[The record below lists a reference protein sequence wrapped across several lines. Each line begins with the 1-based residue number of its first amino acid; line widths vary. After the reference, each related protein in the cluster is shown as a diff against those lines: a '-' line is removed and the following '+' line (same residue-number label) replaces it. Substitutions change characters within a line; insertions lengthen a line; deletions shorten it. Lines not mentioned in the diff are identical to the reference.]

1 MPACGRRMSSRRLKR
16 ARRVQGRLGWAV
28 ASLFPSTSHAA
39 QLPTAGTRVARER
52 YLEAG
57 ARYRRMPPRSF
68 RGRGTKR
75 FTHASPRPVNNGRRL
90 PWRLNLVP
98 LPFDC
103 ACARLDRFPSPG
115 RERASL
121 LLRRSRTPRGDDLR
135 ASHPRSRKHGDRRL
149 CRSLD
154 PLPGQR
160 SRPFHSRPGHRRI
173 DQRSARARH
182 DGGRCR
188 PGLARIASLTA
199 SKPGPMMPRQA
210 ARKCAHVSNFSVV
223 TASE

>member
-1 MPACGRRMSSRRLKR
+1 MPACGRRMSNRRLKRASRLKR
-16 ARRVQGRLGWAV
+16 ARRAQGRLGWAV
-28 ASLFPSTSHAA
+28 ASFSRAPAMHSPSSRRRELGPHARGTLGGRRA
-39 QLPTAGTRVARER
+39 VSTRV
-52 YLEAG
+52 
-57 ARYRRMPPRSF
+57 PRWF

-75 FTHASPRPVNNGRRL
+75 FTHASPMPTNDGRRSQ
-90 PWRLNLVP
+90 WRLNLVP

-149 CRSLD
+149 WRSLD
-154 PLPGQR
+154 PLPRQR

-182 DGGRCR
+182 DGVRCR
-188 PGLARIASLTA
+188 PGLARIASPTA
-199 SKPGPMMPRQA
+199 SKPGL
-210 ARKCAHVSNFSVV
+210 
-223 TASE
+223 